1 MPRSPRVIS
10 GAVRAAAGC
19 AGEDGAVVGQYRGG
33 CAPSGEGGGEGVDDV
48 GAADTAPR
56 EAGDR
61 QSGVVVEDV
70 EDFHAA
76 AVGEVPV
83 GDVGLPAVVGQLGA
97 EAFPG

>member
-33 CAPSGEGGGEGVDDV
+33 CAPPGEGVDDV

-61 QSGVVVEDV
+61 QSGVVVGRQ
-70 EDFHAA
+70 
-76 AVGEVPV
+76 VGAD
-83 GDVGLPAVVGQLGA
+83 GIGA
-97 EAFPG
+97 GV